1 MIRNVDVR
9 ILYAPN
15 FGLQNHIIVCL
26 IKTRHDTKES
36 DSLRPQLFN
45 NLSYTKINELK
56 ENFKK
61 REKYI

>member
-26 IKTRHDTKES
+26 IKTRQDTKES